1 MGHGTT
7 HPDEPREERARVP
20 APARRRMSP
29 ALLFVIVLSAIVMA
43 VAVLVA
49 VWMYWLAG
57 AVIS

>member
-7 HPDEPREERARVP
+7 HPDEPREER